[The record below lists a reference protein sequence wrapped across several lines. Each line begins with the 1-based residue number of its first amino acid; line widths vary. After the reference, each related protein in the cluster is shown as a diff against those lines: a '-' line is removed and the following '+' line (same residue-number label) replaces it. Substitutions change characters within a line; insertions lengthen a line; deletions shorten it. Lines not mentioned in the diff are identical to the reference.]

1 MFYAIAQTLQ
11 RTFAARALRM
21 GLVAGL
27 SGIVISACG
36 GGAQTTDNP
45 ITSVTPK
52 LQRSAAA
59 NDRHPELQAERLG
72 QYPYRQPLR

>member
-45 ITSVTPK
+45 ITSVTPPSSYNGPPP
-52 LQRSAAA
+52 QTTDIR
-59 NDRHPELQAERLG
+59 
-72 QYPYRQPLR
+72 